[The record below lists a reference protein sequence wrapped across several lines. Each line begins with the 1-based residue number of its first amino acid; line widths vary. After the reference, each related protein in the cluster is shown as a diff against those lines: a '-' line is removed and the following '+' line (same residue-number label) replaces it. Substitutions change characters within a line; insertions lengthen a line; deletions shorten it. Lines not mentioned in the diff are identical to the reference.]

1 MTKKYYEILE
11 ISENATAQ
19 EIKKAYRKQALKYHP
34 DKQGNKS
41 LEERQKANDRMREV
55 NQAFEVLGDEE
66 KKRRYDLGEFDFN
79 ADFGGYDYEAEI
91 KEETRRKEE
100 ELRRAK
106 VERMDIE
113 LEILKLE
120 MKSLDRSST
129 ISEISAA
136 FSFTYPR
143 VFKENLDSKL

>member
-1 MTKKYYEILE
+1 MTRKYYEILE
-11 ISENATAQ
+11 ISENVTAE

-34 DKQGNKS
+34 DKEGNKS

-113 LEILKLE
+113 LEILKL
-120 MKSLDRSST
+120 
-129 ISEISAA
+129 
-136 FSFTYPR
+136 
-143 VFKENLDSKL
+143 